1 MNKKLMIILI
11 SVISVIVA
19 VAIGL
24 GIYFIVKKDNDDP
37 ELPDQKYEIDG
48 SDDEHTKL
56 Y

>member
-1 MNKKLMIILI
+1 MKNKKLMIILI

-19 VAIGL
+19 AAIGV
-24 GIYFIVKKDNDDP
+24 GIYFLVKGKDV

>member
-11 SVISVIVA
+11 SVVSVIVA
-19 VAIGL
+19 AAIGV
-24 GIYFIVKKDNDDP
+24 GIYFLVKGRDDSG
-37 ELPDQKYEIDG
+37 LPDQKYEIDG